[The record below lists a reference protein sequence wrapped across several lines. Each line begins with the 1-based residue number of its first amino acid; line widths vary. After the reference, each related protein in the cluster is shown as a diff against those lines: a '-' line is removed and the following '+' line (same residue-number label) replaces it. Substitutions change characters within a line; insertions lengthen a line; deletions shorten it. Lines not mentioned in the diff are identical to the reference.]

1 MKKQDKGKK
10 IHKILDDRDPV
21 PSKPVNHIDPYT
33 LWVSVLLSAR
43 CTDKKVNEVTPE
55 LFSLADNPKD
65 MSKIDVRT
73 IRRIV
78 KPCGLSPQKSRAIS
92 TLSKI
97 LVKEYNS
104 KVPKN
109 FEDLESLPGIGH
121 KSASVVMGQ
130 AFGVQTFPV
139 DTHIHRLAWRWGL
152 SNRKS
157 VEQTEKDLKRLF
169 PEKSWN
175 KLHLQIIFFGREYCP
190 AISHIRDLCPICSK
204 YGRKDMK

>member
-1 MKKQDKGKK
+1 MKKQDKVKK
-10 IHKILDDRDPV
+10 IHKILDELYPD
-21 PSKPVNHIDPYT
+21 PSKPLNHKDPYT
-33 LWVSVLLSAR
+33 LLVSVLLSAR

-92 TLSKI
+92 NLSKI
-97 LVKEYNS
+97 LVKEYDS

-152 SNRKS
+152 SLS
-157 VEQTEKDLKRLF
+157 L
-169 PEKSWN
+169 
-175 KLHLQIIFFGREYCP
+175 I
-190 AISHIRDLCPICSK
+190 HI
-204 YGRKDMK
+204 

>member
-1 MKKQDKGKK
+1 MKKQDKVKE
-10 IHKILDDRDPV
+10 IHKILNKLYPDPE
-21 PSKPVNHIDPYT
+21 KPLNHKDPYT
-33 LWVSVLLSAR
+33 LLVSVLLSAR

-55 LFSLADNPKD
+55 LFSLADNPND

-78 KPCGLSPQKSRAIS
+78 KPCGLSPQKSKAIS
-92 TLSKI
+92 NLSKI

-104 KVPKN
+104 TVPDN

-169 PEKSWN
+169 PEKS
-175 KLHLQIIFFGREYCP
+175 
-190 AISHIRDLCPICSK
+190 
-204 YGRKDMK
+204 